1 MRFII
6 WQQVLLL
13 ICFVAFILAYIA
25 VTYKVT
31 SGPRSTGSALRRLC
45 ATTAFGSII
54 WIVGGSFLW
63 RLAYIGLADSG
74 VPYSLV
80 QGTYYSTFGFPFTIA
95 FHDLLRS
102 VLGSGPQL
110 SYVIGATVP
119 ITLLLLGSLVVI
131 VEKRLASGRLS
142 IQSHSRAFGGLLTL
156 VSFIALVI
164 ILWPLPMLNTEMP
177 DIPIPDDAIG
187 VHYDHKD
194 DIYMS
199 PTTIFTM
206 EDQSAEQMLLYYK
219 QALQS
224 QGWQLEQGSVYENYP
239 VSGGSAI
246 FSKNGQYLQVSV
258 PGGPYG
264 TTTELILWP
273 SAQAWIDGY
282 R

>member
-1 MRFII
+1 
-6 WQQVLLL
+6 
-13 ICFVAFILAYIA
+13 
-25 VTYKVT
+25 
-31 SGPRSTGSALRRLC
+31 
-45 ATTAFGSII
+45 
-54 WIVGGSFLW
+54 
-63 RLAYIGLADSG
+63 
-74 VPYSLV
+74 V
-80 QGTYYSTFGFPFTIA
+80 QGTYDSTFGFPFTIA
-95 FHDLLRS
+95 YHDQLRS
-102 VLGSGPQL
+102 ILGNGPQL
-110 SYVIGATVP
+110 SLVIGASVP

-131 VEKRLASGRLS
+131 VEKRLASGPLS

-164 ILWPLPMLNTEMP
+164 FLWPLPMLNTEMP
-177 DIPIPDDAIG
+177 DVPIPDNAIG

-199 PTTIFTM
+199 PRTIFTI
-206 EDQSAEQMLLYYK
+206 EDQSAKQMLLYYK
-219 QALQS
+219 KALQG

-239 VSGGSAI
+239 VTGGTAI

-273 SAQAWIDGY
+273 SAQAWNDGY